1 MLIDNHCLICTIEV
15 NILKPCNICETYFCY
30 MCYNLY
36 RTIYNKHLCATCR
49 NPLPIYEGGLDE
61 ELNNA
66 FVSYMKKYIYSKDE
80 EAKYNNIVELI
91 RARQVSAY
99 TTYINNII
107 YEHHKQCKK
116 VNSAIVY
123 MLVVCIL
130 YIALAV
136 ACVLCKSPTYEQHMA
151 IVPSGCI
158 ALYIIIKLCRL
169 DYYIDYLTISKAFI
183 EGFITGICLFY
194 STIVW
199 NNVGSVFAIL
209 TWLLNGLTLVVIQSQ
224 HCSRTVV

>member
-1 MLIDNHCLICTIEV
+1 
-15 NILKPCNICETYFCY
+15 

-61 ELNNA
+61 ELNNV

-116 VNSAIVY
+116 VNSAILC
-123 MLVVCIL
+123 MLVVCII

-169 DYYIDYLTISKAFI
+169 DYYIDYMMFHN
-183 EGFITGICLFY
+183 Y
-194 STIVW
+194 
-199 NNVGSVFAIL
+199 
-209 TWLLNGLTLVVIQSQ
+209 
-224 HCSRTVV
+224 